1 MLTQP
6 KHWDMYAEWYFAGE
20 YGPVKYR
27 FMIDAG
33 AKVGVTIDDDF
44 FAELLKSNPPDM
56 GLTGYWQTF
65 LRMPWQKRMLKG
77 NKKGKS
83 LLQKRT
89 VKKSLFHCINRLKQ
103 KS

>member
-1 MLTQP
+1 
-6 KHWDMYAEWYFAGE
+6 
-20 YGPVKYR
+20 
-27 FMIDAG
+27 
-33 AKVGVTIDDDF
+33 
-44 FAELLKSNPPDM
+44 
-56 GLTGYWQTF
+56 
-65 LRMPWQKRMLKG
+65 MLKG